1 MGRDKSPPVN
11 PMRTHKND
19 NDDTNEGAGDKPLSR
34 WERATNIGALPSSWP
49 ALPANASLA
58 AEIAWVQSE
67 RLYIV
72 KETPGKE
79 PKVNLR
85 RAHSPPPSRAA
96 LGWLETSVRNY
107 AKYCD
112 IAARVAGTTEGGD
125 EAVRRE
131 KMAIQD
137 IRNLL
142 EEMQPVC
149 PHCKKPLV

>member
-1 MGRDKSPPVN
+1 MPP
-11 PMRTHKND
+11 KNHEPSISAA
-19 NDDTNEGAGDKPLSR
+19 NQDTGEKPLNR
-34 WERATNIGALPSSWP
+34 YERATNIGSLPSNWP
-49 ALPANASLA
+49 ALQANASLA

-112 IAARVAGTTEGGD
+112 IAARVAGTQEGVD
-125 EAVRRE
+125 DHVRRE
-131 KMAIQD
+131 KMAIAD
-137 IRNLL
+137 MRALL
-142 EEMQPVC
+142 EEMLPVC
-149 PHCKKPLV
+149 PHCGKKLA